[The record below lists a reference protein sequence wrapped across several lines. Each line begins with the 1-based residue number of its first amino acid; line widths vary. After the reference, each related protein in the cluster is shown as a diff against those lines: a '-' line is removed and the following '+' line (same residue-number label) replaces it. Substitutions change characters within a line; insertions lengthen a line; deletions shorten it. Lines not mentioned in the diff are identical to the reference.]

1 MNMQLIGVV
10 IVAAL
15 SSAAT
20 SLVSERWRSP
30 SPRIAVIDPTVLV
43 AEQLKQLQPGLDEAT
58 IQAQG
63 QAYAKRLDEA
73 VAQIAKHYNAVILVS
88 PAVIHGAPDLTDEV
102 RRHIDAPR

>member
-1 MNMQLIGVV
+1 MNMQLIVVV

-15 SSAAT
+15 SSAVT

-30 SPRIAVIDPTVLV
+30 SPRIAVINPTALI
-43 AEQLKQLQPGLDEAT
+43 AEELKHIEPGLDQAA
-58 IQAQG
+58 IQARG

-73 VAQIAKHYNAVILVS
+73 VAQVANQYNAVILVS

-102 RRHIDAPR
+102 RSHIDAPR